1 VLSWVVKE
9 LNRVEPPAGAVAAA
23 GTVAGRPGLFARIR
37 EGLADRRD
45 PMFAG
50 LGASGELSV
59 ARVRILLLCVLLA
72 IQLVPGTAA
81 DIRLVTL
88 PLNVVALIVA
98 FLFHLVASRRPQP
111 WLEGFASSAADVTL
125 VSCSLAAFL
134 LLDQPHTAVNNGT
147 LFELYF
153 LAIGCASLRYN
164 PQACA
169 LTGLLAV
176 AQYGTI
182 VVYAAARWNLN
193 DARYAPFKLGMFDWS
208 TQGMR
213 LILIGGAALVSALI
227 VLRAQGLRQMSTTD
241 LLSGAASRR
250 AFDERLEAEASRA
263 RRNCRP
269 LTVALIDVDNFKR
282 VNDTRG
288 HATGDAVLRAVAAIF
303 LRALRPSDMVARF
316 GGDEF
321 ALLLPE
327 TSAELVMDR
336 LERLRAEVAAARI
349 RPSGDRSGKPVQV
362 TLSIGVAN
370 WPDDGPLMP
379 LVLAA
384 ADARLYEAKRRG
396 RDRIMGPAQHAG
408 PREPNPPDAP
418 HPSAPAPGA
427 ALPLTPR
434 GPR

>member
-1 VLSWVVKE
+1 M
-9 LNRVEPPAGAVAAA
+9 AAA
-23 GTVAGRPGLFARIR
+23 PGARAVRRGPFGRIR
-37 EGLADRRD
+37 ENLADSRD
-45 PMFAG
+45 PIFVG
-50 LGASGELSV
+50 LGASGELLA

-98 FLFHLVASRRPQP
+98 FLFYRVASRRPRP
-111 WLEGFASSAADVTL
+111 WLEGSASSAADVTL
-125 VSCSLAAFL
+125 VSCGLAAFL
-134 LLDQPHTAVNNGT
+134 LLDQPHTAVNSGT

-176 AQYGTI
+176 AQYGAI

-213 LILIGGAALVSALI
+213 LILMAGAALVSALI
-227 VLRAQGLRQMSTTD
+227 VLRAKNLHHLSTTD

-263 RRNCRP
+263 RRNGRP
-269 LTVALIDVDNFKR
+269 FTLALIDVDNFKQ

-303 LRALRPSDMVARF
+303 VRSLRPSDMVARF

-336 LERLRAEVAAARI
+336 LERLRAEVAASRI

-362 TLSIGVAN
+362 TLSIGAAS
-370 WPDDGPLMP
+370 WPDDGPLVP

-396 RDRIMGPAQHAG
+396 RNRLVGPAPHEEL
-408 PREPNPPDAP
+408 REPSPRDAP
-418 HPSAPAPGA
+418 DP
-427 ALPLTPR
+427 LPLSR
-434 GPR
+434 